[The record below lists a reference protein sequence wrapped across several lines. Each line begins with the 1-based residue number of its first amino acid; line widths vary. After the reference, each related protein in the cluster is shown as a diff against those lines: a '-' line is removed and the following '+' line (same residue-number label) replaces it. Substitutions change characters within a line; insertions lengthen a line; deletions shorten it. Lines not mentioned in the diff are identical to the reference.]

1 MPKIR
6 SSWVLFSQVL
16 RALGIFLRLTCQN
29 SNFSL
34 KKLFSTHKIQTKE
47 EKHSLLKIPNNV
59 KLLSHQRAL
68 LKTTRLYRYCGT
80 KPLDPTG
87 IYSCNKCLDPTGVY
101 GCLDPTGV
109 YCVAPKT
116 PPAAR
121 ATREPH
127 VYDDQRMQE

>member
-1 MPKIR
+1 M
-6 SSWVLFSQVL
+6 
-16 RALGIFLRLTCQN
+16 
-29 SNFSL
+29 
-34 KKLFSTHKIQTKE
+34 
-47 EKHSLLKIPNNV
+47 LKIPNNV
-59 KLLSHQRAL
+59 KLLSHQRAF
-68 LKTTRLYRYCGT
+68 LKTTCLHSYCGT

-116 PPAAR
+116 PPAAIR